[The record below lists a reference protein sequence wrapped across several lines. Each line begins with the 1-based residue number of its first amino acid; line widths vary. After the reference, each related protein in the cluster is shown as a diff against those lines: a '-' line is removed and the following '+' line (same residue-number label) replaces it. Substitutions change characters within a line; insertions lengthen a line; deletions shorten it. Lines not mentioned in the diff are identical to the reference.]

1 MGFILFIVSLV
12 LGCLIVPLM
21 ILINSFI
28 YIINLDFIGLN
39 DYFMRMAIGKDQNGG
54 VAGDRTFNFLLLKE
68 HSKRLFG
75 NVDETISSVLG

>member
-1 MGFILFIVSLV
+1 MYFGVRFFLVSRREVIMGFILFIVSLV

-39 DYFMRMAIGKDQNGG
+39 DYLMRMAIGKDQNGG
-54 VAGDRTFNFLLLKE
+54 VAGDRTFNFYY
-68 HSKRLFG
+68 
-75 NVDETISSVLG
+75 